1 MLLVLILVRLHSVK
15 ETSWHAMSDQS
26 VISIFMQGDDPR
38 FDRNMDYHK
47 RFTRE
52 WDEPEIDE
60 NLDCTKPCNHS
71 KA

>member
-1 MLLVLILVRLHSVK
+1 
-15 ETSWHAMSDQS
+15 MSAQS